1 MTNQAQQMY
10 ALSLDQCIDAIKAI
24 GHMRTVLM
32 QGDMGTGKSSVLYEL
47 AKQTGFNPCY
57 FDCTTKD
64 LGELMIPSLQSI

>member
-57 FDCTTKD
+57 FD
-64 LGELMIPSLQSI
+64 